1 MCDPQPPAGSAGQ
14 EELVGITFGL
24 LHSPA
29 ATSELCTE
37 LTIPTAEPCMLPSA
51 CLIQSDLT

>member
-1 MCDPQPPAGSAGQ
+1 MCDPQPPAGSVGQ
-14 EELVGITFGL
+14 EELVGIAFGL

-37 LTIPTAEPCMLPSA
+37 LIVPTVEPCMLSSV
-51 CLIQSDLT
+51 CLVQSDLT